1 MRRAPGQPP
10 TNHPVL
16 RKVSTMFGG
25 WRTQPTLSDGSCLP
39 DSLAGG
45 SQRLCI
51 YLRDYANGAP
61 LPTDFPMTDND
72 WRQHI
77 VQFIHRRADQYRNAR
92 AVRYLVTGSKFDRL
106 GCTGLGWE
114 RLGNALPQRRK
125 DKGVYIWS
133 ANLQSSIRAR
143 QGGTPATRAVR
154 FTLTQDEWDDCHLP
168 APGIWD
174 YTKTDDT
181 YYVPATDWLPS
192 IDDFLYHPD
201 QGLYLQQTWC
211 TAQVL
216 HIAARE
222 FARVTIPHYCWKDG
236 SAVHPGLWNVLSPRS
251 VHVS

>member
-1 MRRAPGQPP
+1 
-10 TNHPVL
+10 
-16 RKVSTMFGG
+16 MFGG

-181 YYVPATDWLPS
+181 YYVPATDWLPL
-192 IDDFLYHPD
+192 LYE
-201 QGLYLQQTWC
+201 T
-211 TAQVL
+211 
-216 HIAARE
+216 
-222 FARVTIPHYCWKDG
+222 
-236 SAVHPGLWNVLSPRS
+236 
-251 VHVS
+251 VHVTYQMLPVTNQIRGGNVPD